1 MSRQSTTIH
10 LIKSIDRGQRI
21 KACLSKM
28 SVVVDGSHEMPVADR
43 SQTNARQ
50 AVLVALG
57 GIGGLVAVL
66 FLITRL
72 GQLGGS
78 GSEVPIQLGEPV
90 FSLGNA
96 TELAE
101 FIAESEPLLLPD
113 VANGDRDII
122 VNHVGSSP
130 TEGWHAFPARS
141 LTSTREC
148 ILEWEQPEEKFIDSC
163 TGDEYPADGTGL
175 TQYGAAVDAD
185 GNLQVNLNRTRS

>member
-1 MSRQSTTIH
+1 MS
-10 LIKSIDRGQRI
+10 LPKLV
-21 KACLSKM
+21 AE
-28 SVVVDGSHEMPVADR
+28 DGAHEMPVAER

-57 GIGGLVAVL
+57 GIGGLIAVL

-78 GSEVPIQLGEPV
+78 GTEVPIQLGEPV

-96 TELAE
+96 AELAE
-101 FIAESEPLLLPD
+101 LIAEREPLLLPD

-122 VNHVGSSP
+122 VNHVGSTSG
-130 TEGWHAFPARS
+130 EGWHAFPARP
-141 LTSTREC
+141 LTSTRDC
-148 ILEWEQPEEKFIDSC
+148 ILEWSSSDKVFVDSC
-163 TGDEYPADGTGL
+163 TGDEYPPDGSGL
-175 TQYGAAVDAD
+175 TQYGTSVDSD